1 MEILLFHQ
9 KSDGPKIM
17 GQMSGLH
24 FFSFG
29 PLSKCIWRKYTAAG
43 KLEAQFS
50 GKWAG
55 KCGPQEDRKYQKDHR
70 GKRTQKSNLI
80 KLFMNSGT
88 NLWAIHVSVQFSCS
102 VVSNSLRP
110 HESQHARPPCLS
122 PSPGVHSNPRP
133 LSR

>member
-55 KCGPQEDRKYQKDHR
+55 KCGPQEERKYKKDHR

-88 NLWAIHVSVQFSCS
+88 HLWTSDQIRSVAQSCPTLCDPMNCS
-102 VVSNSLRP
+102 TLGLPVHHQLPEFTQTQRP
-110 HESQHARPPCLS
+110 SSQ
-122 PSPGVHSNPRP
+122 
-133 LSR
+133 